1 TGGYEPREST
11 DESHGDPPVDD
22 GGANEITFAA
32 QRNAPADE
40 GDDMNI
46 ERPARQTDAA
56 TDATSAI
63 SSQGE
68 TDQPTF
74 DPKGD
79 ECAGAKEELRLCLSS
94 CDDKADH
101 AQREATLGLEGAFNE
116 TLARLRAS
124 CDERVEQ
131 TRNETTRRLEAEFEE
146 EYNKTL
152 DKVQRLRADLGRKER
167 AYKSLEERHHASRR
181 ELSETMADLRIM
193 HERAMSK
200 WVNHTLIVEDAWGFA
215 GRKSSK
221 IARPWKRRWER
232 FHRSVIR
239 PATADVRR
247 KTAAA
252 RRDFDRF
259 TLPRI
264 ARLRNRLE
272 RRWFQSPLRRPV
284 ELASKRGRA
293 LFLSVYDLPAVEEAR
308 TAVRLSVLSAIE
320 EASKMGL
327 SVLVDSPLEA
337 RREKLRRQKEGEQIR
352 RDPHRSAITRPGKH
366 ATRPRVKNNDEIN
379 VDVRPTRLQLKFK
392 SRFDYAIT
400 HSDEVYD
407 AFVSLLPLLLVLFLG

>member
-1 TGGYEPREST
+1 
-11 DESHGDPPVDD
+11 
-22 GGANEITFAA
+22 
-32 QRNAPADE
+32 
-40 GDDMNI
+40 M
-46 ERPARQTDAA
+46 
-56 TDATSAI
+56 
-63 SSQGE
+63 
-68 TDQPTF
+68 
-74 DPKGD
+74 
-79 ECAGAKEELRLCLSS
+79 
-94 CDDKADH
+94 
-101 AQREATLGLEGAFNE
+101 
-116 TLARLRAS
+116 RAS

-152 DKVQRLRADLGRKER
+152 DKVRRLRADLGRKER

-193 HERAMSK
+193 HERAVSK
-200 WVNHTLIVEDAWGFA
+200 WVNLTLIGEDALQLMA
-215 GRKSSK
+215 RKSSK

-239 PATADVRR
+239 PATTDARR

-264 ARLRNRLE
+264 ARLRKCLE

-407 AFVSLLPLLLVLFLG
+407 AFVSLLPLLLVLFWVKSERVGTLLLLFGFPRKIVWAYALYRHRRMKRHADSQA